1 MSGLSGGCKEGSL
14 SLPMIFHTA
23 LGIAVSGD
31 FPSLSQF
38 AELQVDHQL
47 SLSVSFLPA
56 ERSEGVSLSDPAG
69 VRESERCVCDRERDL
84 RLHHQVQCVG
94 MELVRDPEGVLRPSL
109 PPQFPFTVGETAVSG
124 RRLVASREI
133 RPGQTILTDSAI
145 LVGPAS
151 PGVCVVCCSSRPPSR
166 QCGDCRHRLC
176 SSCHHDQEECRA
188 LAMCGYTKDMYNVIL
203 PIRFGLLR
211 SRDPEMFEWLL
222 QNMDHNQERNRD
234 EELRKSTQRMVTLV
248 SGSLGL
254 GKALAA
260 RIIGILFTNCFEF
273 KVSDI
278 DARALYPLVSLI
290 NHSCVP
296 NMRHT
301 NLIRQLERGEL
312 QGEHQGEIVVM
323 QLEAQRTILPNTEL
337 TIRYNDYMTVRQLK
351 YYCFVLVLALG
362 DIPLISTEKLKC
374 ILFHF

>member
-1 MSGLSGGCKEGSL
+1 
-14 SLPMIFHTA
+14 MI
-23 LGIAVSGD
+23 
-31 FPSLSQF
+31 
-38 AELQVDHQL
+38 
-47 SLSVSFLPA
+47 
-56 ERSEGVSLSDPAG
+56 
-69 VRESERCVCDRERDL
+69 
-84 RLHHQVQCVG
+84 VG
-94 MELVRDPEGVLRPSL
+94 MELVRDSEGILRPRL

-145 LVGPAS
+145 LLGPAS
-151 PGVCVVCCSSRPPSR
+151 PGVCVVCCTSSQPSR
-166 QCGDCRHRLC
+166 QCPDCRHRLC

-188 LAMCGYTKDMYNVIL
+188 LSKCGYTRDMYNVIL

-211 SRDPEMFEWLL
+211 ARDPEMFEWLL
-222 QNMDHNQERNRD
+222 QNMDHNQERNKD
-234 EELRKSTQRMVTLV
+234 EELRRSAQRMATLV

-254 GKALAA
+254 GKGLAA

-351 YYCFVLVLALG
+351 YYCFVRVLALG

>member
-1 MSGLSGGCKEGSL
+1 
-14 SLPMIFHTA
+14 
-23 LGIAVSGD
+23 
-31 FPSLSQF
+31 
-38 AELQVDHQL
+38 
-47 SLSVSFLPA
+47 
-56 ERSEGVSLSDPAG
+56 
-69 VRESERCVCDRERDL
+69 
-84 RLHHQVQCVG
+84 
-94 MELVRDPEGVLRPSL
+94 MELVRDSEGILRPRL

-188 LAMCGYTKDMYNVIL
+188 LAMCGYNKDMYNVIL

-337 TIRYNDYMTVRQLK
+337 TIRYNDYMTVGENNSVSSSSAVQ
-351 YYCFVLVLALG
+351 G
-362 DIPLISTEKLKC
+362 
-374 ILFHF
+374 

>member
-1 MSGLSGGCKEGSL
+1 
-14 SLPMIFHTA
+14 
-23 LGIAVSGD
+23 
-31 FPSLSQF
+31 
-38 AELQVDHQL
+38 
-47 SLSVSFLPA
+47 
-56 ERSEGVSLSDPAG
+56 
-69 VRESERCVCDRERDL
+69 
-84 RLHHQVQCVG
+84 
-94 MELVRDPEGVLRPSL
+94 MELVRDSDGILRPRL

-145 LVGPAS
+145 LLGPAS
-151 PGVCVVCCSSRPPSR
+151 PGVCVVCCSSSQPSR
-166 QCGDCRHRLC
+166 QCPDCRHRLC

-188 LAMCGYTKDMYNVIL
+188 LSKCGYTRDMYNVIL

-222 QNMDHNQERNRD
+222 QNMDHNQERNKD
-234 EELRKSTQRMVTLV
+234 EELRRSAQRMATLV

-301 NLIRQLERGEL
+301 NLIRQLERGEH

-337 TIRYNDYMTVRQLK
+337 TIRYNDYMTVRAGEL
-351 YYCFVLVLALG
+351 
-362 DIPLISTEKLKC
+362 
-374 ILFHF
+374 

>member
-1 MSGLSGGCKEGSL
+1 
-14 SLPMIFHTA
+14 
-23 LGIAVSGD
+23 
-31 FPSLSQF
+31 
-38 AELQVDHQL
+38 
-47 SLSVSFLPA
+47 
-56 ERSEGVSLSDPAG
+56 
-69 VRESERCVCDRERDL
+69 
-84 RLHHQVQCVG
+84 
-94 MELVRDPEGVLRPSL
+94 MELVRDSEGVLRPSL
-109 PPQFPFTVGETAVSG
+109 PSQFPFTVGETASSG
-124 RRLVASREI
+124 RCLVDSREI

-151 PGVCVVCCSSRPPSR
+151 PGVCVVCCSSSSPSGR
-166 QCGDCRHRLC
+166 CGACRHQLC
-176 SSCHHDQEECRA
+176 SSCQHDQAECRA
-188 LAMCGYTKDMYNVIL
+188 LAKCGYTKDMYNVIL

-222 QNMDHNQERNRD
+222 QNMDHNQERNKD
-234 EELRKSTQRMVTLV
+234 EELRRSTERMVTLV

-260 RIIGILFTNCFEF
+260 RMIGILFTNCFEF

-296 NMRHT
+296 NMHHT
-301 NLIRQLERGEL
+301 NLIRQLERGEH

-337 TIRYNDYMTVRQLK
+337 TIRYNDYMTVGENNSVSSSSAVQ
-351 YYCFVLVLALG
+351 G
-362 DIPLISTEKLKC
+362 
-374 ILFHF
+374 